1 MSLRNSNATTKI
13 PKFLRDNLNNK
24 RINKIY
30 KKFEISLNLD
40 ESFAVAVS
48 GGPDSLALAFLSKI
62 YAIKKNLKSKFYII
76 DHKLR
81 PESTKEAKFVLN
93 LLKKNFI
100 NSEILTWKGK
110 KPKKNIQSIART
122 KRYEILFKK
131 CNQLKIKD
139 ILMGHHEDDLIE
151 NFFIRLLRGSGIK
164 GLTSLDIKTTT
175 KKKNILRPLIDI
187 KKEDLIFI
195 SKKVFN
201 FYVED
206 PTNYDEKYQRVRV
219 RKLMKNLERDGL
231 DKNKLKKTIKNLKYA
246 NKVIEFYV
254 DKNLREN
261 TSFLNNK
268 KRLVINSD
276 FFLQPQEVTFRAFS
290 ESLKLI
296 GEKYYSV
303 RGKKLEKIIQEVE
316 NNRLNRATL
325 GGCIIEKVNQ
335 SIIISK
341 EP

>member
-1 MSLRNSNATTKI
+1 
-13 PKFLRDNLNNK
+13 
-24 RINKIY
+24 
-30 KKFEISLNLD
+30 
-40 ESFAVAVS
+40 
-48 GGPDSLALAFLSKI
+48 
-62 YAIKKNLKSKFYII
+62 
-76 DHKLR
+76 
-81 PESTKEAKFVLN
+81 
-93 LLKKNFI
+93 
-100 NSEILTWKGK
+100 
-110 KPKKNIQSIART
+110 
-122 KRYEILFKK
+122 
-131 CNQLKIKD
+131 
-139 ILMGHHEDDLIE
+139 MGHHEDDLIE

-164 GLTSLDIKTTT
+164 GLVSLDIKTTIN
-175 KKKNILRPLIDI
+175 KKNILRPLIDI

-219 RKLMKNLERDGL
+219 RKLMENLERDGL

-303 RGKKLEKIIQEVE
+303 RGKKLEKIIREVE

>member
-1 MSLRNSNATTKI
+1 MKKKQKEISIKSLIKNFSIETTPSVYIKYGNFT
-13 PKFLRDNLNNK
+13 KFLNHKNNV
-24 RINKIY
+24 Y
-30 KKFEISLNLD
+30 
-40 ESFAVAVS
+40 VT
-48 GGPDSLALAFLSKI
+48 FL
-62 YAIKKNLKSKFYII
+62 
-76 DHKLR
+76 
-81 PESTKEAKFVLN
+81 P
-93 LLKKNFI
+93 
-100 NSEILTWKGK
+100 
-110 KPKKNIQSIART
+110 
-122 KRYEILFKK
+122 
-131 CNQLKIKD
+131 
-139 ILMGHHEDDLIE
+139 
-151 NFFIRLLRGSGIK
+151 
-164 GLTSLDIKTTT
+164 
-175 KKKNILRPLIDI
+175 
-187 KKEDLIFI
+187 
-195 SKKVFN
+195 
-201 FYVED
+201 
-206 PTNYDEKYQRVRV
+206 DEKYQRVRV
-219 RKLMKNLERDGL
+219 RKLMENLERDGL
-231 DKNKLKKTIKNLKYA
+231 DKNKLKKTIKNLKNA

-303 RGKKLEKIIQEVE
+303 RGKKLEKIIREVE

>member
-13 PKFLRDNLNNK
+13 PKLLRDNLNNK

-40 ESFAVAVS
+40 ECFAVAVS

-81 PESTKEAKFVLN
+81 PESTKEAKLVLN
-93 LLKKNFI
+93 LLKRNFI
-100 NSEILTWKGK
+100 KSEVLTWKGK
-110 KPKKNIQSIART
+110 KPKKSIQSIART

-164 GLTSLDIKTTT
+164 GLTSLDIKTTI
-175 KKKNILRPLIDI
+175 KKKNILRPLIDV

-206 PTNYDEKYQRVRV
+206 PTNLDEKFQRIRV
-219 RKLMKNLERDGL
+219 RKLINELEKNGL
-231 DKNKLKKTIKNLKYA
+231 NKEKFLQTIRNLKYSD
-246 NKVIEFYV
+246 NVVSFYV
-254 DKNLREN
+254 NENLKKNTFFSKKKN
-261 TSFLNNK
+261 TLILNK
-268 KRLVINSD
+268 FFFTQPYEVI
-276 FFLQPQEVTFRAFS
+276 FRALS
-290 ESLKLI
+290 ESLKLV
-296 GEKYYSV
+296 GKKYYSV
-303 RGKKLEKIIQEVE
+303 RGKKLDKIINDIK
-316 NNRLNRATL
+316 NNPSLRSTL
-325 GGCIIEKVNQ
+325 GGCIIEKVNETV
-335 SIIISK
+335 IISK
-341 EP
+341 EY